1 MGKFRKLM
9 IYNITFMVNKKK
21 KDIDSINFN
30 LVDLIGFLVT

>member
-1 MGKFRKLM
+1 M

-21 KDIDSINFN
+21 EIDSIKFN

>member
-1 MGKFRKLM
+1 MSKFRKLM

-21 KDIDSINFN
+21 EIDSIKFN